1 LTALIDSLR
10 LLKTVESSAT
20 RSNVVVPRKRG
31 AAGEEYI
38 APAEAARLLKVSPRT
53 ITRWA
58 REGRLPSIT
67 TLGGHRRF
75 PRAAIEGLAAAQ
87 LARSEPQAGG

>member
-1 LTALIDSLR
+1 
-10 LLKTVESSAT
+10 
-20 RSNVVVPRKRG
+20 VPSH
-31 AAGEEYI
+31 AAAPGEEYI

-75 PRAAIEGLAAAQ
+75 PRATIETLAADQ
-87 LARSEPQAGG
+87 LAAGERQPH